1 MLREIF
7 ERFPKLDGLVIRVGE
22 TYLQNTPYHT
32 GNGPIPRNEKSWEHN
47 STYKTDG
54 GEKIHRNLM
63 NLLREEVC
71 IHQNKKRIL
80 PYMGFW
86 LFSYQSSILSFCDK

>member
-1 MLREIF
+1 MLQEIF
-7 ERFPKLDGLVIRVGE
+7 KRFPKLDGLVIRVGE

-47 STYKTDG
+47 SAYKTDG
-54 GEKIHRNLM
+54 GEKIHSNLI

-71 IHQNKKRIL
+71 IRQNKK
-80 PYMGFW
+80 
-86 LFSYQSSILSFCDK
+86 SSIAHGISVTSISIPNITFP

>member
-71 IHQNKKRIL
+71 IHQNKKYSTVHGIL
-80 PYMGFW
+80 AIFI
-86 LFSYQSSILSFCDK
+86 SILNTIFL